1 MLLIVVDGGSKRYLA
16 DPIQFRD
23 SSDGVETEHRSASR
37 IRFRFDL
44 LPKRADSK
52 KRADL
57 QNVDIEKYSK
67 MIGREGSF
75 TFLCGYVAMSR
86 DNRS

>member
-37 IRFRFDL
+37 MRFRFDL
-44 LPKRADSK
+44 LPKS
-52 KRADL
+52 ADL

-67 MIGREGSF
+67 MIGREVSF
-75 TFLCGYVAMSR
+75 TCLCGYVAMSR
-86 DNRS
+86 DDRS

>member
-37 IRFRFDL
+37 MRLRFDL
-44 LPKRADSK
+44 LPKS
-52 KRADL
+52 ADL
-57 QNVDIEKYSK
+57 QNMDIKKYSK
-67 MIGREGSF
+67 MIGKEVSF
-75 TFLCGYVAMSR
+75 TFLCGYIAMSR
-86 DNRS
+86 DDRN